1 MQLLGIGPSRVVG
14 RAYQHLLG
22 LRMDRGPL
30 GAEEAERELR
40 AWWAEQPESRE
51 A

>member
-1 MQLLGIGPSRVVG
+1 MVG

-40 AWWAEQPESRE
+40 AWWAEQPESQPSGSQPSEPR